1 MPRASNAAGASN
13 AVDAS
18 NPRVAWTVAVAAL
31 AILAGREFQRAGTC
45 ALHPKDEARAAALV
59 EAEVGR
65 LWAESSRAADDA
77 DAQLKLLTKELI
89 DVEKLASSLVG
100 RAHDD
105 AEAVA
110 AAIEAAP
117 APADKNSDDAWAEAR
132 RLAEAARADADAA
145 QASAEASQKDAQ
157 QAASVAAAAKPRDET
172 LAEIESAAVAVEER
186 SRQAT
191 TALEEASK
199 QLRDAEEASSQLQKE
214 LKRTPPASIGDR
226 ALRKAVDEVTEAA
239 AKAAAARRG
248 GRESTNDVKA
258 LVDQAVD
265 DFFDGDRVGRFDYA
279 LQAAGAKVVPS
290 LTSEPYTPRGALVP
304 TKIWHA
310 LGLDAGVGRAAD
322 ALSSVNEFG
331 RCFAFRGSEG
341 KLTVRLSRPVR
352 PTHFSVE
359 HLHAALCDPARNANC
374 SSAPQQMDV
383 VGRSADGDLVEFG
396 SFSYAASTDAPTVQT
411 FAAASLGERVDAVTL
426 RVRSNHGHPDY
437 TCLYRFRVHGDE

>member
-1 MPRASNAAGASN
+1 MPRASNAVGASN
-13 AVDAS
+13 AAS

-31 AILAGREFQRAGTC
+31 AVLAGRELQRAGTC

-65 LWAESSRAADDA
+65 LWAASSRAADDA

-145 QASAEASQKDAQ
+145 SASAEAASKDAQ
-157 QAASVAAAAKPRDET
+157 QAAQVAAAAKPRDET

-191 TALEEASK
+191 TALAEAAK
-199 QLRDAEEASSQLQKE
+199 QLAAAEEASSQLQKE
-214 LKRTPPASIGDR
+214 LKRTPPASVSDR

-258 LVDQAVD
+258 LVETAID

-279 LQAAGAKVVPS
+279 LQAAGARVVPS
-290 LTSEPYTPRGALVP
+290 LTSEPYTPRGALIP
-304 TKIWHA
+304 TKVWHA
-310 LGLDAGVGRAAD
+310 LGLDAGVGPAAAPPD
-322 ALSSVNEFG
+322 RTNPEGA
-331 RCFAFRGSEG
+331 EG

-374 SSAPQQMDV
+374 SSAPKAMDV
-383 VGRSADGDLVEFG
+383 VGRGADGDVVEFG
-396 SFSYAASTDAPTVQT
+396 SFSYAASSDAPTVQT

-426 RVRSNHGHPDY
+426 RVKSNHGHPDY